1 MVDRHLA
8 VLGSP
13 IGHSRSP
20 ALHAA
25 AYRELGLDWDY
36 DLREVRSGELATF
49 LAGLDD
55 SWLGLSLTMPLK
67 REVLPLLDTGDDLVQ
82 LTGAANT
89 VLLREGRHGF
99 NTDIGGIEAAF
110 RERGVPPL
118 ESALVLG
125 GGATA
130 SSVLV
135 ALGNQGVRSATVA
148 ARSPEKAR
156 SLAELGAEIGIE
168 VSLTGLEGPL
178 PVADILVSTVPGDAP
193 LPELPAFAQRAALLD
208 VAYDPWPSRLAQ
220 GWPGPVVNGLDM
232 LLHQALLQVR
242 VFLNGTPSAPVPR
255 EQAVLRAMRTAVGG

>member
-1 MVDRHLA
+1 MADRRLA

-20 ALHAA
+20 ALHGA
-25 AYRELGLDWDY
+25 AYRELGLDWEY
-36 DLREVRSGELATF
+36 DRREVRSGELAEF
-49 LAGLDD
+49 LEGLDG

-67 REVLPLLDTGDDLVQ
+67 REVLPMLDTEDDLVR

-89 VLLREGRHGF
+89 VLLQDGRHGF
-99 NTDIGGIEAAF
+99 NTDIGGIGAAF
-110 RERGVPPL
+110 AERGVPLL

-135 ALGNQGVRSATVA
+135 ALRDHGVRSATIA
-148 ARSPEKAR
+148 ARSPEKAAP
-156 SLAELGAEIGIE
+156 LAELGDAVG
-168 VSLTGLEGPL
+168 VDVTLTGLDDDL
-178 PVADILVSTVPGDAP
+178 PVADILVSTLPGEAP
-193 LPELPAFAQRAALLD
+193 LPALPPFPPSAALLD

-220 GWPGPVVNGLDM
+220 GWAGPVVNGLDM

-242 VFLNGTPSAPVPR
+242 VFRNGDPAAPLPG
-255 EQAVLRAMRTAVGG
+255 EDAVLKAMRDAVGG